1 MQLRTLALLLA
12 SACDALVAPARRRPG
27 RVALRAASLEFSKY
41 QGLGNDFLLVDNRDA
56 AAPKATPAQAQRLC
70 DRHFGVGADGV
81 IFVMPGDAAHDFRM
95 TIYNSD
101 GSEPEMCGNGIRCL
115 AAYLGELGAAGA
127 PRGRGEAFTIAT
139 GAGPIVPLVLP
150 DGRITV
156 DMGEPVL
163 DGPAVPCALAPTDG
177 ARVVDAPL
185 EAAGREYRVT
195 AVSMGNPH
203 SVAFVDDAAAVD
215 LAVTGRAVEVNTA
228 AFPEKVNAEFVD
240 VVDAAHVNM
249 VVWERGCGVTLACGT
264 GACAVAVAGV
274 LTGRT
279 ERTCEVM
286 LPGGPLSIEWRE
298 SDNHVYMT
306 GPAEFVFRGT
316 AELD

>member
-1 MQLRTLALLLA
+1 MQLRMLLALLLA

-56 AAPKATPAQAQRLC
+56 AAPKAACSA
-70 DRHFGVGADGV
+70 
-81 IFVMPGDAAHDFRM
+81 
-95 TIYNSD
+95 
-101 GSEPEMCGNGIRCL
+101 
-115 AAYLGELGAAGA
+115 GAAALRPPLRRGRGRRHLRHARRRGARLPHDDLQLGRLRARDVRQRDPLPRRVPRRARGGGA

-203 SVAFVDDAAAVD
+203 SVAFVDTPAPSTWPSRAAPS
-215 LAVTGRAVEVNTA
+215 R
-228 AFPEKVNAEFVD
+228 
-240 VVDAAHVNM
+240 
-249 VVWERGCGVTLACGT
+249 
-264 GACAVAVAGV
+264 
-274 LTGRT
+274 
-279 ERTCEVM
+279 
-286 LPGGPLSIEWRE
+286 
-298 SDNHVYMT
+298 
-306 GPAEFVFRGT
+306 
-316 AELD
+316 

>member
-150 DGRITV
+150 L
-156 DMGEPVL
+156 VL
-163 DGPAVPCALAPTDG
+163 
-177 ARVVDAPL
+177 
-185 EAAGREYRVT
+185 
-195 AVSMGNPH
+195 
-203 SVAFVDDAAAVD
+203 
-215 LAVTGRAVEVNTA
+215 
-228 AFPEKVNAEFVD
+228 PEKAPPPCG
-240 VVDAAHVNM
+240 AA
-249 VVWERGCGVTLACGT
+249 
-264 GACAVAVAGV
+264 
-274 LTGRT
+274 
-279 ERTCEVM
+279 
-286 LPGGPLSIEWRE
+286 PP
-298 SDNHVYMT
+298 
-306 GPAEFVFRGT
+306 
-316 AELD
+316 

>member
-1 MQLRTLALLLA
+1 
-12 SACDALVAPARRRPG
+12 
-27 RVALRAASLEFSKY
+27 
-41 QGLGNDFLLVDNRDA
+41 
-56 AAPKATPAQAQRLC
+56 
-70 DRHFGVGADGV
+70 
-81 IFVMPGDAAHDFRM
+81 
-95 TIYNSD
+95 
-101 GSEPEMCGNGIRCL
+101 
-115 AAYLGELGAAGA
+115 
-127 PRGRGEAFTIAT
+127 
-139 GAGPIVPLVLP
+139 
-150 DGRITV
+150 
-156 DMGEPVL
+156 
-163 DGPAVPCALAPTDG
+163 
-177 ARVVDAPL
+177 
-185 EAAGREYRVT
+185 
-195 AVSMGNPH
+195 
-203 SVAFVDDAAAVD
+203 VAFVDDAAAVD

>member
-1 MQLRTLALLLA
+1 M
-12 SACDALVAPARRRPG
+12 
-27 RVALRAASLEFSKY
+27 ALRAASLEFSKY

-56 AAPKATPAQAQRLC
+56 ATPKATPAQAQRLC

-203 SVAFVDDAAAVD
+203 SVAFVDDAGAVD

-316 AELD
+316 AELA